1 MRTRAMASRNAPPR
15 LAIARPLVQRAL
27 RAPGRPITTGAGYS
41 LAQIATRPAP
51 HEPQPTLT
59 RIGSRHD
66 AAETAAERNA
76 AHATTVPLTAWS
88 MLDRQA
94 APVRI
99 HTGSAANEAA
109 AALGAD
115 AFALGNHIVFGRD
128 RFRPETAVGRHL
140 LAHELAHVAADEP
153 GVLRRYESFEHK
165 ALGDRY
171 LEELR
176 TFLAT
181 EEGGQ
186 WAQKAGF
193 DAAELVRQM
202 QTDPGRPGQKIQLQP
217 GLSLTPGE
225 IIALMGD
232 FFGSWQALANASP
245 GELRAASKAGPDAKP
260 SSQGILDVIDEE
272 TRQGHATAAGNIA
285 YERITHGRY
294 TELALH
300 NRPHFAPENKTA
312 WQKMHEE
319 AAGMAKAAGPGPDTA
334 PAFQQALLVD
344 AAGGHFLTDA
354 FAAGHLIDV
363 LRVEAEIIRYLRAHP
378 IRPANAEMQTVA
390 TGLDVAGLAEK
401 LVLKNIHDRLNG
413 EGFEVTNARGMRWKT
428 FGDNA
433 LKNAVETQRLAALAI
448 FLSRMQIVQARA
460 GKPVNSDEILAL
472 LPDEKSV
479 QAATQQAIAYIPQAV
494 QDVPSLIG
502 AQVGMVRTRS
512 LPAYLGGPVLP
523 YVGASL
529 LENIA
534 DPGRER
540 QLLDLQR
547 QSEETGSGPRLA
559 PQFRVLTW

>member
-1 MRTRAMASRNAPPR
+1 MVTRAMLGTRMTSR
-15 LAIARPLVQRAL
+15 LAVAKPLVQRAL
-27 RAPGRPITTGAGYS
+27 RAPSRTFAPGRGYT
-41 LAQIATRPAP
+41 LAQLPTHPARRAA
-51 HEPQPTLT
+51 EPEVT
-59 RIGSRHD
+59 RIGARHD
-66 AAETAAERNA
+66 TAETEAER
-76 AHATTVPLTAWS
+76 TARAGTPPRVAWPAPIQIHT
-88 MLDRQA
+88 DQA
-94 APVRI
+94 A
-99 HTGSAANEAA
+99 AEAA

-115 AFALGNHIVFGRD
+115 AFALGDHIVFGRD
-128 RFRPETAVGRHL
+128 RFQPHTATGRRL
-140 LAHELAHVAADEP
+140 LAHELAHVAANEP
-153 GVLRRYESFEHK
+153 GVLRRYESFEHE

-181 EEGGQ
+181 GEGGL
-186 WAQKAGF
+186 WAQRAGF

-202 QTDPGRPGQKIQLQP
+202 QTDPARPGQKIQLQP

-232 FFGSWQALANASP
+232 FFGSWQALAHASP
-245 GELRAASKAGPDAKP
+245 RELRAAAQAGPDAKS

-272 TRQGHATAAGNIA
+272 TKQGRATAAGNAA

-312 WQKMHEE
+312 WRQLHEE
-319 AAGMAKAAGPGPDTA
+319 AAGLAKAAGPGPDTA
-334 PAFQQALLVD
+334 PAFQRALLVD

-363 LRVEAEIIRYLRAHP
+363 LRVEAEIVRYLRANP
-378 IRPANAEMQTVA
+378 IRPQNPEVQTVTA
-390 TGLDVAGLAEK
+390 GLDMAGLAEK

-428 FGDNA
+428 YGDNA
-433 LKNAVETQRLAALAI
+433 LKNAVETQRIAALAV

-472 LPDEKSV
+472 LPDERSV
-479 QAATQQAIAYIPQAV
+479 EAATKQAIAYIPQAV
-494 QDVPSLIG
+494 QGVPSLIS
-502 AQVGMVRTRS
+502 AQIDMLRTRS
-512 LPAYLGGPVLP
+512 LRWYLGGPVLP

-540 QLLDLQR
+540 QLIDLQR
-547 QSEETGSGPRLA
+547 QSQETRSGPLLA